1 MALFQKY
8 CGYAAHVSRT
18 VYHDPQEWEQKREET
33 EQQWPEF
40 MTSTLALSRPR
51 YQSADAQQMDG
62 PTWRRLFLEK
72 DVEALQQLKQHHVH
86 LLKVENGPRLPLDH
100 CRDRRHPTNCKS
112 GFPREKRLTNG
123 PVLVCKGLAEQMEM
137 PIKGKRSGLGQI
149 WGPCNDANLNGNHPA
164 MLAALRC
171 NGDVQ
176 LPYRF
181 PITEELHEACGRCTA
196 SCPEDQGARETT
208 RQAQINQ
215 AAQSGY
221 ACDYGNKRLP
231 IAMNEVGEWQKSQK
245 ELETELENNPSSGY
259 VGARTSKRIM
269 TQCFCRGVC
278 RGACECANLLDHANK
293 SDPTAAE
300 AIKTA
305 QTAELSLSFGLQLLQ
320 AATLQTPLPA
330 ERAKMQADNRDVHN
344 NKGVV
349 QCPQNWTLYGNRGRD
364 SRVHSLSAYE
374 FARYYHCRQAYFPW
388 TAKDQDQAA
397 QAAVEAAA
405 ASSSQ
410 PRTEQ
415 RMFHALLS
423 ESGKQKRADKVS
435 KRNLQAGVDYVIQE
449 QGGEDWMPLGKGSLA
464 QAYRHDWIIKPRNRP
479 HAPVPYGA
487 LGSRS
492 QDEHAKKMLLLFCPW
507 TSNPEDATESVPY
520 IGQLRTP
527 EMTSW
532 REALRLAWTRAGGF
546 PTEELKRY
554 VLSYA
559 FVYCLPRTLQPDAN
573 LAANSD
579 NEGMEDVIFHFE
591 KDELD
596 EAMKTRVRG
605 AGAAQGQAPAAD
617 EAQEEQTHEATAAAP
632 PNTTTQHDLTVQMI
646 NLSHSFW
653 LGRASQETDLARRH
667 ARQHRQRVV
676 LNWPDGVVSTE
687 RMLRDASKSRNRYEE
702 EATVATQGLDNAGG
716 RPAATRTGQRKASE
730 RVADQRPRAKQP
742 QPGAARVLAA
752 GRAESAGRIRAHAS
766 APDDPKQRGAAA
778 LAAARGS
785 RHGQVARAQLRAA
798 GTLPAAA
805 RLRAGHRLPGDRLPG
820 HERGGHQRPNAAPS
834 LPAQQKQELL
844 GHDLQAGHGAP
855 HRALAVA
862 HPGRGEHGERPAH
875 GAGGTPRPE
884 RRPDRVAVEAR
895 RTCSSAATSGSSRR
909 PRAASWRTSPPRCE
923 RPARPSR
930 EPRPRTLSSTTA
942 RDSSGKARS
951 RACLREAKFLN
962 ATIVVS
968 NNDAKYQ
975 INKDRAKAY
984 ARDAQTPLHWSV
996 AQDKAG
1002 AEALQTQDCDKE
1014 AKIRWLQYH
1023 DMDTENLYDILPL
1036 TDCA

>member
-18 VYHDPQEWEQKREET
+18 VYHDAQQWEQKREET

-62 PTWRRLFLEK
+62 PAWRRLFLEK

-86 LLKVENGPRLPLDH
+86 LPKVENGPRLPLDH
-100 CRDRRHPTNCKS
+100 CRDRRDPTKCKS
-112 GFPREKRLTNG
+112 GFPREKRLTNR

-137 PIKGKRSGLGQI
+137 PIKGKRSALGQI

-181 PITEELHEACGRCTA
+181 PIIEELHEACGRCTA

-231 IAMNEVGEWQKSQK
+231 IAINEVGEWQKSQK

-305 QTAELSLSFGLQLLQ
+305 PTAELSLSFGLQLLQ

-330 ERAKMQADNRDVHN
+330 ERAKMQADNRELHHN
-344 NKGVV
+344 KAVV

-364 SRVHSLSAYE
+364 PRVHSLSAYE

-410 PRTEQ
+410 PRREQ
-415 RMFHALLS
+415 RMFHAQLTD
-423 ESGKQKRADKVS
+423 SGKQKRADKVS

-464 QAYRHDWIIKPRNRP
+464 EAYRHDWIISPRKRP

-507 TSNPEDATESVPY
+507 TSNPEDATESVRY

-605 AGAAQGQAPAAD
+605 AGAAQEQAPAAD

-646 NLSHSFW
+646 NLSQSFW
-653 LGRASQETDLARRH
+653 LGRASEETDLARRH

-676 LNWPDGVVSTE
+676 FNRPDGVVSTE
-687 RMLRDASKSRNRYEE
+687 RMLKDASKSRNRYEE

-716 RPAATRTGQRKASE
+716 RPAANALGRVSE
-730 RVADQRPRAKQP
+730 RLLSEWLISDHVRSSLNPEQREFLQLVV
-742 QPGAARVLAA
+742 QRVLVEYGLMQAHQTTRNSEEPLLWLLHGGPGTGKSHVLNFVRRELFQQLLGYVQGIDFQVTAFQATNAA
-752 GRAESAGRIRAHAS
+752 DISGQTLHQAFGLNRDKSCLGTTCRPDTARRIALWRWLILDEVSMVSARLTA
-766 APDDPKQRGAAA
+766 
-778 LAAARGS
+778 
-785 RHGQVARAQLRAA
+785 QVELRARSAVPTASQWKHDAADNIRPFA
-798 GTLPAAA
+798 GMNVLFSGDFRQLPPPEGGFLADLPAA
-805 RLRAGHRLPGDRLPG
+805 LRAP
-820 HERGGHQRPNAAPS
+820 
-834 LPAQQKQELL
+834 
-844 GHDLQAGHGAP
+844 
-855 HRALAVA
+855 
-862 HPGRGEHGERPAH
+862 
-875 GAGGTPRPE
+875 
-884 RRPDRVAVEAR
+884 
-895 RTCSSAATSGSSRR
+895 
-909 PRAASWRTSPPRCE
+909 
-923 RPARPSR
+923 
-930 EPRPRTLSSTTA
+930 
-942 RDSSGKARS
+942 GKALTGTTTSDPLIDHGQR
-951 RACLREAKFLN
+951 LFWEGQVQGVTELVERERCKDDWWNEAPFPTSQTTTPSTPQNLN
-962 ATIVVS
+962 SLAPPQPPPT
-968 NNDAKYQ
+968 N
-975 INKDRAKAY
+975 
-984 ARDAQTPLHWSV
+984 
-996 AQDKAG
+996 
-1002 AEALQTQDCDKE
+1002 
-1014 AKIRWLQYH
+1014 
-1023 DMDTENLYDILPL
+1023 
-1036 TDCA
+1036 